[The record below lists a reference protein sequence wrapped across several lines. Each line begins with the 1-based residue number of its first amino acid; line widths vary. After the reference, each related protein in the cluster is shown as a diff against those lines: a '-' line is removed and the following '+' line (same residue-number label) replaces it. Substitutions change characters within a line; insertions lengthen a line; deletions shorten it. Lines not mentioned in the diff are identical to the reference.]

1 MSELELKLKEILDP
15 VAASS
20 GLFIEKLQYAKK
32 GKEYYLTIYVEKED
46 DTTSLEEVCH
56 ISELFSTRLDEI
68 DMIQENYIL
77 DVSTSGAEKEITDFS
92 KFSKYIGKYMYVKFK
107 NSFSGLN
114 DVTGT
119 LEEVKDDM
127 LVISYRVKTRT
138 KTVSFEISNIAKAN
152 LAIKF

>member
-15 VAASS
+15 IADSN

-46 DTTSLEEVCH
+46 DTTTLEEVCH
-56 ISELFSTRLDEI
+56 ISELFFTRLDEI

-107 NSFSGLN
+107 NPFSGLN

-127 LVISYRVKTRT
+127 LVISYRIKTRT
-138 KTVSFEISNIAKAN
+138 KTISFEISNIAKAN

>member
-15 VAASS
+15 IADSN

-46 DTTSLEEVCH
+46 DTTTLEEVCH

-127 LVISYRVKTRT
+127 LVISYRIKTRT
-138 KTVSFEISNIAKAN
+138 KTISFEISNIAKAN